1 MISYAIEQA
10 SPRHHSIQTIARR
23 GKVVQGI
30 LQEESSNRLVIE
42 QQLHVRKPRRQF
54 GRVAIGKGYLAEW
67 VILRG
72 RWYDVGKFY
81 DSKRRLTGYYCDI
94 IRPVTRLLS
103 DTTKTSIITD
113 LFLDLWITPEGRY
126 VVLDE
131 DKLERALANHVIS
144 TSLARLRSEGIAK
157 SNSIDPSRPLPSDF
171 S

>member
-1 MISYAIEQA
+1 M
-10 SPRHHSIQTIARR
+10 
-23 GKVVQGI
+23 
-30 LQEESSNRLVIE
+30 VIE
-42 QQLHVRKPRRQF
+42 QQLHVRKPCRQF

-81 DSKRRLTGYYCDI
+81 SYSKRRLTGYYCDI

-131 DKLERALANHVIS
+131 DKLERALANDVIS
-144 TSLARLRSEGIAK
+144 TSLARCAGGELQSLIQSTQAGRFPPTSARKIQPLSIACDTRKAAESRCFFDRRS
-157 SNSIDPSRPLPSDF
+157 
-171 S
+171 